1 MKLIVAFLTMLVGAT
16 GAAYAQQPLEPLL
29 YSYRIL
35 ETYPH
40 SRDAFTQGLFFHEG
54 ALYESTGQYGESSL
68 RLVELESGEVVR
80 KTDLPQS
87 YFGEGAAHAGGDIFM
102 LSWREGAAFRFG
114 ADDFDLKNSYAYEG
128 EGWGLTYDGE
138 HLIMSDGTPELR
150 FIDPDSFA
158 EERRLEV
165 TLRGKPLGQLNEL
178 EWVDGAIY
186 ANVWKTN
193 ALVRIDPEGGA
204 VTAIVDMRGLL
215 EAEDIVPGETD
226 VLNGVAHAGEDDIL
240 YVTGKYW
247 PKLFKIELIEMTN

>member
-1 MKLIVAFLTMLVGAT
+1 MKAIVALLTMVAAAT
-16 GAAYAQQPLEPLL
+16 GAAFAQPIEPLL

-54 ALYESTGQYGESSL
+54 KLYESTGQYGESSL
-68 RLVELESGEVVR
+68 RLVDLGSGEVVR
-80 KTDLPQS
+80 KADLPHS
-87 YFGEGAAHAGGDIFM
+87 YFGEGSAMAGDDIFM
-102 LSWREGAAFRFG
+102 LSWREGAALRYG
-114 ADDFDLKNSYAYEG
+114 AETFDLKNSYSYEG

-138 HLIMSDGTPELR
+138 NLIMSDGTPELR
-150 FIDPDSFA
+150 FIDPDNFE

-165 TLRGKPLGQLNEL
+165 TLRGKPLAQLNEL

-193 ALVRIDPEGGA
+193 ALIRIDPETGA

-215 EAEDIVPGETD
+215 EPEDIVPGETD
-226 VLNGVAHAGEDDIL
+226 VLNGVAHAGEDGVL